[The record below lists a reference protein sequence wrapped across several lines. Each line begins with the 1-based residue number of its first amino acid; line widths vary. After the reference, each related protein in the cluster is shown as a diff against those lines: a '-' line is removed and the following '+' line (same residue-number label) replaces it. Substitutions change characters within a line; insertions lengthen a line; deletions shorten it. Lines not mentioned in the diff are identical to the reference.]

1 MAKYDIYT
9 AVAMQPE
16 IVAVSKREDIQKNL
30 QRNLQLID
38 AAPQCQ
44 PSAKEHYEGNWA
56 PIKLISFPEFFL
68 TGHEGHWPFDHY
80 VNEVLIEIPGE
91 ETEQFAR
98 KAREYGVYIAGCA
111 LERDPDWIKDDYIW
125 NTHFIISPKGEIIH
139 KYRKFTPAAHYE
151 LSVSPHDVYDKY
163 VAMYGDSLSS
173 FFPVTDT
180 EIGKLGTITCMDG
193 HTPETARAL
202 GVQGA
207 EVILHPTLVDP
218 CMSPPIETWQMM
230 NRMRAWENLCYV
242 VSAQWGALLHA
253 RRPKYFAP
261 GKSMIVNYNGMVTAY
276 ADFPGEAI
284 ISSVINLEEL
294 RRRRM
299 DPSRNFQTLLRNEV
313 YRKIYEPTVYPPNQ
327 FAQSSPKNRKVRDP
341 RLTIQ
346 EFVAKGIYIAPEKRF
361 DTEAGQGEAD
371 GNTPA
376 C

>member
-1 MAKYDIYT
+1 MTTYDIYT
-9 AVAMQPE
+9 AVAMQPD
-16 IVAVSKREDIQKNL
+16 IKAVEKRADIRRNL
-30 QRNLQLID
+30 QRCLELID
-38 AAPQCQ
+38 AAPQIQ
-44 PSAKEHYEGNWA
+44 PTAKEHYEGNWA
-56 PIKLISFPEFFL
+56 PIKLISFPEFFV

-91 ETEQFAR
+91 ETRVLAE
-98 KAREYGVYIAGCA
+98 KAKAYGVYIAGCA
-111 LERDPDWIKDDYIW
+111 LERDPAWIKDDYFF

-139 KYRKFTPAAHYE
+139 KYRKFTVATHYE
-151 LSVSPHDVYDKY
+151 LSISPHDVYDKY

-173 FFPVTDT
+173 FFPVTET
-180 EIGKLGTITCMDG
+180 EIGKIGTITCMDG

-218 CMSPPIETWQMM
+218 CMSPPMETWQMM
-230 NRMRAWENLCYV
+230 NRMRAWENVCYV
-242 VSAQWGALLHA
+242 VSANWGSLLGA

-261 GKSMIVNYNGMVTAY
+261 GKSMIVNYNGAVTAY

-313 YRKIYEPTVYPPNQ
+313 YRKIYESPVYPANQ
-327 FAQSSPKNRKVRDP
+327 FAKASPKTRTARDP
-341 RLTIQ
+341 RITIN
-346 EFVAKGIYIAPEKRF
+346 EFVKKGIYVAPAKMPQDR
-361 DTEAGQGEAD
+361 
-371 GNTPA
+371 
-376 C
+376 